1 MVGGG
6 LGDETIL
13 DRRDGDAALE
23 HFGEHRG
30 ETAETSAALPTAAV
44 DEEEQRRGGGGLG
57 FPEMDELLRMRAV
70 GDVEVRGVGQRRGGE
85 FALCFVGRD
94 VAHIDGAPANL
105 AAVRLEHERPA
116 CGERFSFLP
125 EIFHRR
131 ALDDEAGVERDPHAC
146 TDLADT
152 HGVPLAE
159 RFVGGHDRIAAEGLG
174 SVVEESTGAEVRTAV
189 GFLRI
194 EDLVKVPN
202 LHLWITTEVNAA
214 VGFRDSLVFDEQFVV
229 AERFVGGG
237 VRAGA
242 GVDEL
247 ALLDAP
253 VRGELGAHL
262 GELGVAFFAREFG
275 GVVGVEA
282 VPAGEILAVEERA
295 ETRGWLGLGGAE
307 RGERGDGCEGEDEPR
322 DESQRGGRRGNGEVH
337 GV

>member
-1 MVGGG
+1 
-6 LGDETIL
+6 
-13 DRRDGDAALE
+13 
-23 HFGEHRG
+23 
-30 ETAETSAALPTAAV
+30 
-44 DEEEQRRGGGGLG
+44 
-57 FPEMDELLRMRAV
+57 MRAV
-70 GDVEVRGVGQRRGGE
+70 GDVEVGGVGQRWRGE
-85 FALCFVGRD
+85 FALRLVGRD

-116 CGERFSFLP
+116 RGEWFSFLP
-125 EIFHRR
+125 IVLHRC

-174 SVVEESTGAEVRTAV
+174 RVVEEPAGAEVRTAI

-202 LHLWITTEVNAA
+202 LHLWIAAEVNAA
-214 VGFRDSLVFDEQFVV
+214 VGFRDRLVFDQQLVV

-237 VRAGA
+237 VGAGA

-253 VRGELGAHL
+253 VLGELGAHL

-275 GVVGVEA
+275 GVVWVEA

-295 ETRGWLGLGGAE
+295 ETGGWLGLGGAE
-307 RGERGDGCEGEDEPR
+307 DGERGDGDEGEEEAR
-322 DESQRGGRRGNGEVH
+322 DEAERGGG
-337 GV
+337 